1 MMSPLAPV
9 SLNRSKSGP
18 ELKYDPALA
27 KSMAKKLMG
36 EHYTEENLS
45 KWNNSEITLFR
56 LVLVLV
62 YLMILNFTSSSLQIA
77 GGNFP
82 LQLVCH
88 IPGGHD
94 QDLQT
99 GEISR
104 V

>member
-1 MMSPLAPV
+1 MSPLTPV

-27 KSMAKKLMG
+27 KSVAKKLMG

-45 KWNNSEITLFR
+45 KWNNSEVTLFR
-56 LVLVLV
+56 LVLVCLRS
-62 YLMILNFTSSSLQIA
+62 LNFTFSSLKNA

-82 LQLVCH
+82 FQLVCH

-99 GEISR
+99 GELSR
-104 V
+104 DGH

>member
-1 MMSPLAPV
+1 MSPLAPV

-27 KSMAKKLMG
+27 KSVAKKLMG

-62 YLMILNFTSSSLQIA
+62 YLMIFLIA
-77 GGNFP
+77 DCWRELSP
-82 LQLVCH
+82 
-88 IPGGHD
+88 P
-94 QDLQT
+94 T
-99 GEISR
+99 GVPYPRGS
-104 V
+104 